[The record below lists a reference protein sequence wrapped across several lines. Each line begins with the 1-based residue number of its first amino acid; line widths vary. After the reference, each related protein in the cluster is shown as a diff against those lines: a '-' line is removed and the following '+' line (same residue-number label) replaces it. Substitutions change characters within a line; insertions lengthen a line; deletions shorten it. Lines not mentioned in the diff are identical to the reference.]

1 MTKTAYLLTVLL
13 CATASSA
20 ESINE
25 RSDVV
30 EFVDELVEEY
40 QFDKNVLNSVLDE
53 AEVRQDIIDLISKP
67 AERTMTW
74 DRYRKIFIT
83 QKRIQEG
90 IEFANKNRD
99 TLERAQKEFEV
110 PWNIIVSIIGVETSY
125 GQIKGSYP
133 VVDALVTLGFE
144 YPRRASFF
152 RDELKQFFILAC
164 EERIQPFDSRDACS
178 ISDDVNRDSPVENIR
193 QLVGSYAGAMGIGQ
207 FISSSYRRFAIDF
220 DGDRFRDIWNNEIDA
235 IGSVANYFHVHDW
248 QNIEPVL
255 LEVTIDETDAKLVSM
270 ANQSLDL
277 TRTVSDW
284 QDLGVKVAT
293 DNLDQKA
300 ALFRFETETETIYK
314 LGFHDFYVITRY
326 NRSRLYAA
334 VVLELAKLIE
344 EGAKN

>member
-1 MTKTAYLLTVLL
+1 MVLL
-13 CATASSA
+13 YATVSSA
-20 ESINE
+20 ESFNT
-25 RSDVV
+25 RSDVI
-30 EFVDELVEEY
+30 EFIDELVEEY
-40 QFDKNVLNSVLDE
+40 QFDKNVLSSVLDE

-74 DRYRKIFIT
+74 DGYRKIFIT
-83 QKRIQEG
+83 QKRVREG
-90 IEFANKNRD
+90 IEFAKKNRD
-99 TLERAQKEFEV
+99 TLDRAQKEFDV
-110 PWNIIVSIIGVETSY
+110 PWHIIVSIIGVETSY
-125 GQIKGSYP
+125 GRIKGSFP

-164 EERIQPFDSRDACS
+164 EERIQPFDSQEACS
-178 ISDDVNRDSPVENIR
+178 LSNDVDRESPVENIR
-193 QLVGSYAGAMGIGQ
+193 HLVGSYAGAMGIGQ

-220 DGDRFRDIWNNEIDA
+220 DGDRFRDIWNNEVDA

-255 LEVTIDETDAKLVSM
+255 LEVTIDETNAKLVSM
-270 ANQSLDL
+270 ANQSLEL
-277 TRTVSDW
+277 TRTVSEW
-284 QDLGVKVAT
+284 QALGVEVAI

-300 ALFRFETETETIYK
+300 ALFRFETETDNIYK

-344 EGAKN
+344 AGAKN

>member
-1 MTKTAYLLTVLL
+1 M
-13 CATASSA
+13 
-20 ESINE
+20 
-25 RSDVV
+25 V

>member
-1 MTKTAYLLTVLL
+1 MTKTAPLLIVFF

-20 ESINE
+20 ESINT

-40 QFDKNVLNSVLDE
+40 QFDKDVLNAVLDQTK
-53 AEVRQDIIDLISKP
+53 VRQDIIDLISKP

-74 DRYRKIFIT
+74 DGYRKIFIT
-83 QKRIQEG
+83 EKRIREG
-90 IEFANKNRD
+90 IEFAEKNRE
-99 TLERAQKEFEV
+99 TLNRAQKEFDV
-110 PWNIIVSIIGVETSY
+110 PWSIIVSIIGVETSY
-125 GQIKGSYP
+125 GRIKGSFP

-164 EERIQPFDSRDACS
+164 EERIHPFDSREACS
-178 ISDDVNRDSPVENIR
+178 LSNDDNRQSPVEDIR
-193 QLVGSYAGAMGIGQ
+193 HLVGSYAGAMGIGQ

-248 QNIEPVL
+248 KNIEPVL

-270 ANQSLDL
+270 ANQSLEL
-277 TRTVSDW
+277 TRTVSEW
-284 QDLGVKVAT
+284 QELGVKATT
-293 DNLDQKA
+293 DNLDRKA
-300 ALFRFETETETIYK
+300 ALFRFETETGNVYK

-344 EGAKN
+344 AGAKN